1 MSLYLQHVHGTALIG
16 FSDHLSADQIR
27 VGSGDGGD
35 PGLDLWRNAQEER
48 FRRRR
53 DSGGGEVSHLAERE
67 CDWRMKQIN
76 GGEEQDRW

>member
-53 DSGGGEVSHLAERE
+53 DSGGGGVSQEEERLVIWQRE
-67 CDWRMKQIN
+67 SVI
-76 GGEEQDRW
+76 GG